1 MVDPLTQGGPTADAP
16 GAVIPGGF
24 KAGLATRASF
34 PGEPK
39 PKVPIPVGGEFKPA
53 QQGGGATRKAD
64 IEDNGFNVLMMADQA
79 MVAMRK
85 RDLNT
90 RASIIGQVDH
100 LSKDDQQSFKAA
112 MALRQYFSPEIDP
125 EFMSEL
131 AGCTMVALMRSQ
143 EAG

>member
-1 MVDPLTQGGPTADAP
+1 MVDPLTQGGSTADAP

-39 PKVPIPVGGEFKPA
+39 PKVPIPVGGQFIDT
-53 QQGGGATRKAD
+53 QQRGTATRKED
-64 IEDNGFNVLMMADQA
+64 IGDNGFNVLMMADQA

-85 RDLNT
+85 RDLT
-90 RASIIGQVDH
+90 TLATVIGQVDQ
-100 LSKDDQQSFKAA
+100 LSKDDRQNFKAA
-112 MALRQYFSPEIDP
+112 LALRNYFDPSVDP
-125 EFMSEL
+125 EGFADQ
-131 AGCTMVALMRSQ
+131 AGCSTVAMLRSQ

>member
-39 PKVPIPVGGEFKPA
+39 PKVPIATGGEFKPA

-64 IEDNGFNVLMMADQA
+64 IEDTGFYVLALADQA

-85 RDLNT
+85 RDLT
-90 RASIIGQVDH
+90 TLASVIGQVDH
-100 LSKDDQQSFKAA
+100 LSKQEQESFRAA
-112 MALRQYFSPEIDP
+112 MAIRQYFSPEIDP
-125 EFMSEL
+125 EGMSDL
-131 AGCTMVALMRSQ
+131 AG
-143 EAG
+143 